1 MAATCS
7 HQDPERT
14 KVSASAHGVASL
26 RGMEMKR
33 GPEER
38 VFDDPYAEMLGGQV
52 GPKWIQFMEDAY
64 FKERPDRDTPENREA
79 YCQRLATSLAI
90 RTNRI
95 DHGVCSILQAHPE
108 VQQVCVLGA
117 GLDTRPWRLSTS
129 VDREI
134 QYFELDFPEIFHF
147 KLNALQ
153 EAGASIQPPFVYH
166 QVEVDLSLPTW
177 SDILVT
183 KYHFDPTRPTIWI
196 LEGLTM
202 YLLDEEMETLA
213 RFVST
218 LSALGSHLLVDCFA
232 THYRAART
240 GAWRFR
246 HDDLAIYFQP
256 FGWNGVS
263 TDYKELGRLIGRPND
278 ASPGGYFLYQGTKV
292 TDNST

>member
-1 MAATCS
+1 
-7 HQDPERT
+7 
-14 KVSASAHGVASL
+14 
-26 RGMEMKR
+26 MEMKR
-33 GPEER
+33 GPGER

-64 FKERPDRDTPENREA
+64 FKERPDKDTPENREA

-108 VQQVCVLGA
+108 ELVWTLAHGVYRRV
-117 GLDTRPWRLSTS
+117 STEKS
-129 VDREI
+129 ST
-134 QYFELDFPEIFHF
+134 ELDFPEIFHF

-153 EAGASIQPPFVYH
+153 EAGATIQSPFVYY
-166 QVEVDLSLPTW
+166 QVEVDLSLPSW
-177 SDILVT
+177 SDTLVT

-213 RFVST
+213 RLVST
-218 LSALGSHLLVDCFA
+218 LSAEGSHLLVDCFA

-246 HDDLAIYFQP
+246 HDDLAVYFQP
-256 FGWNGVS
+256 FGWNGVA
-263 TDYKELGRLIGRPND
+263 TDYKELGRPIGRPND

-292 TDNST
+292 TPNST